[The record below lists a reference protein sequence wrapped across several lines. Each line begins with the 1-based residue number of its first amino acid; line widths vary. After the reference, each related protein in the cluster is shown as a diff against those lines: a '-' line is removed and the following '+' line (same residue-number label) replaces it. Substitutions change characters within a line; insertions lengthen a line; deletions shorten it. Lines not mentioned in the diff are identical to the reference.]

1 MSFGSTLPLSRI
13 HRDEDSLTSRV
24 LPIEFVRSLAEAGP
38 ASTLIAALLVT
49 GVGLWS
55 NKDIEAKIEGKIN
68 NVEGKI
74 EGKTNNIEGKINH
87 IEGKI
92 NNIEGKINNIE
103 GKINHLSAYQ
113 SMTLE
118 TAYRTM
124 RGHDGNKTPMREW
137 IEKIERCRG
146 SGEDC

>member
-1 MSFGSTLPLSRI
+1 LSRI

-38 ASTLIAALLVT
+38 ASTLIAASLGA
-49 GVGLWS
+49 GVVLWS
-55 NKDIEAKIEGKIN
+55 NQDIKNSTRQEVKSVEAKIEGKIN
-68 NVEGKI
+68 NI
-74 EGKTNNIEGKINH
+74 EGRINN

-103 GKINHLSAYQ
+103 GKIDHLSEEVQHCQ
-113 SMTLE
+113 SMILE
-118 TAYRTM
+118 TAYHTM
-124 RGHDGNKTPMREW
+124 RGLDGNKTPMREW
-137 IEKIERCRG
+137 IQKIERCRA